1 MRLEYFQMVDR
12 ILAMD
17 AAAGTVTARCEVPRE
32 SPVFEGHFP
41 GHPLMP
47 GVLLLECMAQ
57 TGGHMILARNDYGKM
72 AFLAQADRAKFR
84 AFIVPG
90 DELEVHSKLIHEGS
104 GYAVCDARI
113 LKDGK
118 TVADAEIRYR
128 VVPFPSPELREKMLG
143 FVAAVGHPGFDRGD
157 TP

>member
-12 ILAMD
+12 IEAMD
-17 AAAGTVTARCEVPRE
+17 LDAGTITCRAVVPMQ

-57 TGGHMILARNDYGKM
+57 TGGHLILARNGYEKM

-84 AFIVPG
+84 SFIVPG
-90 DELEVHSKLIHEGS
+90 DVLEAHSKLTHEGS
-104 GYAVCDARI
+104 GYAVCEARL

-128 VVPFPSPELREKMLG
+128 VVPFPSLELKEQMLG
-143 FVAAVGHPGFDRGD
+143 FVRTLGHPDVA
-157 TP
+157 

>member
-1 MRLEYFQMVDR
+1 MRLEYFQLVDR
-12 ILAMD
+12 IEAMD
-17 AAAGTVTARCEVPRE
+17 PVAGTVTCRATVPVE
-32 SPVFEGHFP
+32 STVFEGHFP

-57 TGGHMILARNDYGKM
+57 TGGHMILARNNYDRM

-84 AFIVPG
+84 SFVVPG
-90 DELEVHSKLIHEGS
+90 DVLEAHSKLTHEGS
-104 GYAVCDARI
+104 GYAVCEARL

-128 VVPFPSPELREKMLG
+128 VVPFPSPELKEQMLG
-143 FVAAVGHPGFDRGD
+143 FVRTLGHPGLA
-157 TP
+157 

>member
-1 MRLEYFQMVDR
+1 MKLEYFQMVDR
-12 ILAMD
+12 VEAMD
-17 AAAGTVTARCEVPRE
+17 VSAGTIVARCLVPSE

-57 TGGHMILARNDYGKM
+57 TGGHMILARNNYDRM

-84 AFIVPG
+84 SFIVPG
-90 DELEVHSKLIHEGS
+90 DILEVHSKLTHEGS
-104 GYAVCDARI
+104 GYAVCEARI

-143 FVAAVGHPGFDRGD
+143 FVASVGHPGIGAA
-157 TP
+157 

>member
-12 ILAMD
+12 IEAMD
-17 AAAGTVTARCEVPRE
+17 LDAGTITCRAVVPE
-32 SPVFEGHFP
+32 QSPVFEGHFP

-57 TGGHMILARNDYGKM
+57 TGGHLILARNGYDKM

-84 AFIVPG
+84 SFIVPG
-90 DELEVHSKLIHEGS
+90 DVLEAHSKLTHEGS
-104 GYAVCDARI
+104 GYAVCEARL

-128 VVPFPSPELREKMLG
+128 VLPFPSPELKEKMLG
-143 FVAAVGHPGFDRGD
+143 FVRSLGHPEIA
-157 TP
+157 